1 MLEEIKEIAYAVGQ
15 MFLERETFKTDEKA
29 GSNNIVTSMDLKA
42 QEYIIKECQKI
53 LPEAN
58 FIAEEKE
65 NIVLSDEYTWII
77 DPLDG
82 TTNFAYDYQF
92 SAVSIALAKNRE
104 VIYGVVYNPYLDQ
117 MFSAEKGKGSY
128 LNDQKLS
135 VSNFELK
142 DALLAVGTSPYNKD
156 KSSITFAKLQKCF
169 ENARD
174 LRRSGSAALDICYVA
189 SGKVDGFY
197 EEVLAIWDYAAAS
210 LILSEAGGEIAA
222 YGVELFKE
230 LNAVT
235 VVGSNGKFQLELANI
250 VK

>member
-1 MLEEIKEIAYAVGQ
+1 MLERIKEIAYAVGK
-15 MFLERETFKTDEKA
+15 MFLEREAFSVDEKT

-42 QEYIIKECQKI
+42 QEYIISECSK
-53 LPEAN
+53 LLEN
-58 FIAEEKE
+58 SCFIAEEQD
-65 NIVLSDEYTWII
+65 NVVLSNEYTWII

-82 TTNFAYDYQF
+82 TTNFSYDYQF
-92 SAVSIALAKNRE
+92 SAVSIALAKNKE
-104 VIYGVVYNPYLDQ
+104 VVYAVVYNPYLDQ

-128 LNDQKLS
+128 LNDIKLS
-135 VSNFELK
+135 VTKNKLK

-156 KSSITFAKLQKCF
+156 KSNITFSKLQKCF

-210 LILSEAGGEIAA
+210 LILEEAGGIIKA
-222 YGVELFKE
+222 YSIELFKE

-235 VVGSNGKFQLELANI
+235 VVGSNGVFQDELVEI

>member
-53 LPEAN
+53 LPEAK

-156 KSSITFAKLQKCF
+156 KSSITFTKLQKCF

-210 LILSEAGGEIAA
+210 LILTEAGGEIGA

-235 VVGSNGKFQLELANI
+235 VVGSNGRFQLELVDI

>member
-1 MLEEIKEIAYAVGQ
+1 MLERIKEIAYAVGK
-15 MFLERETFKTDEKA
+15 MFLEREEFSVDEKT

-42 QEYIIKECQKI
+42 QEYIISECSK
-53 LPEAN
+53 LLEN
-58 FIAEEKE
+58 SCFIAEERD
-65 NIVLSDEYTWII
+65 NVVLSDEYTWII

-82 TTNFAYDYQF
+82 TTNFSYDYQF
-92 SAVSIALAKNRE
+92 SAVSIALAKNKE
-104 VIYGVVYNPYLDQ
+104 VVYAVVYNPYLDQ

-128 LNDQKLS
+128 LNDIKLS
-135 VSNFELK
+135 VTKNKLK

-156 KSSITFAKLQKCF
+156 KSNITFSKLQKCF

-210 LILSEAGGEIAA
+210 LILEEAGGIIKA
-222 YGVELFKE
+222 YSIELFKE

-235 VVGSNGKFQLELANI
+235 VVGSNGVFQDELVEI